1 MSGKTKSKSDSGLD
15 HKLFLGCVIP
25 ARLPFIESSAKKVF
39 EKLEIKMTNM
49 ENASCCP
56 DPTGI
61 PAVDQTAWLTLGA
74 RNLSLVQN
82 KKDDIISLCSGCV
95 ETLKMVDHILA
106 EEPEKMKEINDNLAK
121 IDKKLD
127 GRVVV
132 KHGAQLLYENLD
144 LVKSKIV
151 KPLKGLKVAVHYG
164 CHFLSPSDIIQWDNP
179 FEPTTVDEII
189 RVLGAESLDYES
201 KLQCCGNPILKTD
214 KDLAYDLLYKKLFDM
229 KKAGI
234 NCITVVCPSC
244 FLQFDYQQKAVNK
257 KYKTDFKFPVLYLTE
272 LVALAFGF
280 NDKELGLK
288 FHGTKPKKMLQEL
301 NIISKE

>member
-1 MSGKTKSKSDSGLD
+1 LKKDLN

-39 EKLEIKMTNM
+39 ENLDIGMTNM

-61 PAVDQTAWLTLGA
+61 PAVDQTTWLTLGA
-74 RNLSLVQN
+74 RNLTLVEN

-95 ETLKMVDHILA
+95 ETLKMVDHTLTEDPA
-106 EEPEKMKEINDNLAK
+106 KLEEVNKNLAK
-121 IDKKLD
+121 IDRKLE
-127 GRVVV
+127 GSVSV
-132 KHGAQLLYENLD
+132 KHAGQLLYENLE

-164 CHFLSPSDIIQWDNP
+164 CHFLSPSEIIKWDDP
-179 FEPTTVDEII
+179 FEPKTIDEIVG
-189 RVLGAESLDYES
+189 VLGAESLEYDS
-201 KLQCCGNPILKTD
+201 KLQCCGNPMLKTD
-214 KDLAYDLLYKKLFDM
+214 KDLAYSLLYKKLSDM
-229 KKAGI
+229 EKAGV

-257 KYKTDFKFPVLYLTE
+257 KYGTNFKFPVLYLTE
-272 LVALAFGF
+272 LIALALGY
-280 NDKELGLK
+280 NDQDLGLK
-288 FHGTKPKKMLQEL
+288 LHGIKPKKMLQEL
-301 NIISKE
+301 NILSKE

>member
-1 MSGKTKSKSDSGLD
+1 MKKDLN

-39 EKLEIKMTNM
+39 ENLDIGMTNM

-61 PAVDQTAWLTLGA
+61 PAVDQTTWLTLGA
-74 RNLSLVQN
+74 RNLTLVEN

-95 ETLKMVDHILA
+95 ETLKMVDHTLTEDPA
-106 EEPEKMKEINDNLAK
+106 KLEEVNKNLAK
-121 IDKKLD
+121 IDRKLE
-127 GRVVV
+127 GSVSV
-132 KHGAQLLYENLD
+132 KHAGQLLYENLE

-164 CHFLSPSDIIQWDNP
+164 CHFLSPSEIIKWDDP
-179 FEPTTVDEII
+179 FEPKTIDEIVG
-189 RVLGAESLDYES
+189 VLGAESLEYDS
-201 KLQCCGNPILKTD
+201 KLQCCGNPMLKTD
-214 KDLAYDLLYKKLFDM
+214 KDLAYSLLYKKLSDM
-229 KKAGI
+229 EKAGV

-257 KYKTDFKFPVLYLTE
+257 KYGTNFKFPVLYLTE
-272 LVALAFGF
+272 LIALALGY
-280 NDKELGLK
+280 NDQDLGLK
-288 FHGTKPKKMLQEL
+288 FHGIKPKKMLHEL
-301 NIISKE
+301 NILSKE